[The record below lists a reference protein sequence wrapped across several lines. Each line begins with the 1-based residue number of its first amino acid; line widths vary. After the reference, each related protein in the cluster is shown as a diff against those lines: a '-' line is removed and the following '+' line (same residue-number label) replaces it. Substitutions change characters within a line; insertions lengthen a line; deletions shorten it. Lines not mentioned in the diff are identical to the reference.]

1 VDGLPRTVGFVVVGI
16 FSPLSVHK
24 YHMHSAHENIGQP
37 QTVGLSQEKE
47 LSCFRGRLK
56 HVSTL
61 FPYRPSGTNT
71 LATAL
76 LNNSFLC
83 TRSFSIKSEAV
94 LKIAQYLQLPLPAA
108 AALALAF
115 PLRLRDTVYDNIAER
130 RYDFFG
136 KSNECRLSDGTFESR
151 FLS

>member
-1 VDGLPRTVGFVVVGI
+1 MLRLSVPIAQRHKHACNCVAEQQLALNALSAC
-16 FSPLSVHK
+16 SPLLRS
-24 YHMHSAHENIGQP
+24 
-37 QTVGLSQEKE
+37 
-47 LSCFRGRLK
+47 
-56 HVSTL
+56 
-61 FPYRPSGTNT
+61 
-71 LATAL
+71 
-76 LNNSFLC
+76 
-83 TRSFSIKSEAV
+83 RSFSIKSEAV

-115 PLRLRDTVYDNIAER
+115 PLGLRDTVYDNIAER